1 MLILEIVLKHN
12 DGKKL
17 SGKAKRTMTR
27 SIEALPLAPCQM
39 HRTTLWRAS
48 DLCKNLGQSTLP
60 LMVNFCLEDINQGE
74 DYGLE

>member
-27 SIEALPLAPCQM
+27 SIEALPLALCQM
-39 HRTTLWRAS
+39 HRITLWRAS
-48 DLCKNLGQSTLP
+48 GLCKNLGQSMLP
-60 LMVNFCLEDINQGE
+60 LMVNFCLEDINQGQ